1 VAWWFCHWRNFWLK
15 VLQQRRHQ
23 KSIKALTCSWYMCH
37 VVYRYPNMPTWT
49 KPVIIHEHDKTSS
62 ISTFQI
68 FLFPSLPTL
77 RQGRG
82 DMETDPIQP
91 LIRKHTTDLT
101 RPHRWIF
108 RVQTRSGK
116 PESPTGCSPDSM
128 KKWSALLPK
137 LESQDYWTVVTC
149 PVHRWWFF
157 RVKEWKTRKTC
168 GFLRVPNFQALTE
181 ILLMPF
187 TF

>member
-68 FLFPSLPTL
+68 FFFPSLPTL

-82 DMETDPIQP
+82 GHGNRSNPATYPNAYDRSNQTTSLDIPCTDAERETRISNRMFPGFNEKVK
-91 LIRKHTTDLT
+91 RAAAKTWVT
-101 RPHRWIF
+101 R
-108 RVQTRSGK
+108 
-116 PESPTGCSPDSM
+116 
-128 KKWSALLPK
+128 LLN
-137 LESQDYWTVVTC
+137 SC
-149 PVHRWWFF
+149 
-157 RVKEWKTRKTC
+157 
-168 GFLRVPNFQALTE
+168 NMSSSS
-181 ILLMPF
+181 LMVF
-187 TF
+187 